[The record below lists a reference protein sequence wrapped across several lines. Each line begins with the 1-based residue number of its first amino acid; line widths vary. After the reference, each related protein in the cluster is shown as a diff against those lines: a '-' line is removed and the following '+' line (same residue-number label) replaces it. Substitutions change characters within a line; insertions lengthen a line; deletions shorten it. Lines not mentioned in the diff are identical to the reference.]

1 MTSRIAYWIILTLL
15 FAPLRLLAQ
24 PALTLVEKTVAV
36 AHPVANITFNAL
48 KEALASK
55 DSAKIVLFDTR
66 KPDEYNTSH
75 LRSAIRLDPDMDAA
89 RFIEQH
95 GARIKNKDV
104 IFYCSVGYRS
114 SIFIE
119 RLQKQI
125 APTDTLSLTN
135 LQGGIFRWYNEK
147 NPVVDHQGETDAIHP
162 YDIFWG
168 KLIKKRNGEQIEQK

>member
-1 MTSRIAYWIILTLL
+1 MTLL

-24 PALTLVEKTVAV
+24 PTLTLIEKTVA
-36 AHPVANITFNAL
+36 ATHPVANITFNAL
-48 KEALASK
+48 KATLAST

-66 KPDEYNTSH
+66 KSDEYKMSH

-89 RFIEQH
+89 QFFKEY
-95 GARIKNKDV
+95 GAQIDNKEV
-104 IFYCSVGYRS
+104 VFYCSVGYRS

-162 YDIFWG
+162 YDNFWG